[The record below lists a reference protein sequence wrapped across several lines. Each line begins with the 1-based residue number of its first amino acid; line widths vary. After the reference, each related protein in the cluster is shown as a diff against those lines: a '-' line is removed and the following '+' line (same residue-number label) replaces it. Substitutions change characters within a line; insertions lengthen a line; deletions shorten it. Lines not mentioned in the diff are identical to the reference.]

1 MANTDLLGIGLKRLM
16 ILILLFIASPILLS
30 MSYKAIKIYD
40 DGLPYF
46 ISLVSI
52 IICSLLI
59 LYTVYF
65 AIKTFR
71 IIMDSLFS
79 EK

>member
-1 MANTDLLGIGLKRLM
+1 MANTNLLGIGLKRLM
-16 ILILLFIASPILLS
+16 ILVLLFIASPILLS
-30 MSYKAIKIYD
+30 MSFKALKIYD
-40 DGLPYF
+40 EGIPYF
-46 ISLVSI
+46 VSI
-52 IICSLLI
+52 VSVILCSILI